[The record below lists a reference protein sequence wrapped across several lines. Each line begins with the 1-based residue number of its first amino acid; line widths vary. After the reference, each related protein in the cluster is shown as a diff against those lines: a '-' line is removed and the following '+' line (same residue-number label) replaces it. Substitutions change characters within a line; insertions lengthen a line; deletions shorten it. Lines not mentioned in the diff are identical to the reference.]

1 MKRNLAIALLAVL
14 VLVSGSDARLRNRS
28 RRTSPPP
35 QGVVEIPCDPDIDQI
50 EDCPVRGCSDHA
62 IDPLLNERKNIR
74 MPNSTPTN
82 KLYSYL
88 HNLPD
93 PGSDYVEG
101 GSRAALTAL
110 GEGQMIKITAYAVRV
125 SKGSSESCNCGL
137 TRMRDKD
144 NHIVLIDP
152 NDRSPSLA
160 DEPNSQT
167 AEFTPRVRLDH
178 PDLKWSKLNALI
190 QGARRQALNVRVTG
204 LQMFDSHHFFH
215 APLPRHNNW
224 EIHPVFGL
232 EYCPKNKRCVASSDA
247 NWVELDAQP

>member
-1 MKRNLAIALLAVL
+1 MKPNFAIVLLAVL
-14 VLVSGSDARLRNRS
+14 VFASGSDAHLLWTRPRP
-28 RRTSPPP
+28 TPPT
-35 QGVVEIPCDPDIDQI
+35 QGVVQIPCDPDIDQI

-74 MPNSTPTN
+74 TSNAAPTS

-88 HNLPD
+88 HNLPN
-93 PGSDYVEG
+93 PSDDYEEG
-101 GSRAALTAL
+101 DSRAALTAL
-110 GEGQMIKITAYAVRV
+110 GEGQMIRVIAYAVRV

-152 NDRSPSLA
+152 NDRSPSRA

-178 PDLKWSKLNALI
+178 PNLKWSKLNALI
-190 QGARRQALNVRVTG
+190 EAARRKALKVRVTG

-224 EIHPVFGL
+224 EIHPVFNL
-232 EYCPKNKRCVASSDA
+232 EYCPRGTRCTKDSDDG
-247 NWVELDAQP
+247 WVDLDD